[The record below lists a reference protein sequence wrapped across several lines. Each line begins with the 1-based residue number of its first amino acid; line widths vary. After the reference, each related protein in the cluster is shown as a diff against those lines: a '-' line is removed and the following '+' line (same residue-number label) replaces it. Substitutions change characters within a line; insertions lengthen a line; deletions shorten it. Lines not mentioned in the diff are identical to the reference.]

1 MGYMFWIIGGLA
13 VTAGIVVFYNMG
25 KRTDTKMSENTSK
38 KITFDEF
45 IELSS
50 DMADD
55 FMNTEKEKN
64 NVQCFGGDCII
75 YVSDETPDKVTVKL
89 KIYGKD
95 SFGKWKESS
104 ITYNRM
110 VADFSNDSETQKQLQ
125 EIRSEP
131 LKMKVTLPEKEVN
144 KK

>member
-1 MGYMFWIIGGLA
+1 MGYMFWVIGGIV
-13 VTAGIVVFYNMG
+13 VTAGVAALYSMG
-25 KRTDTKMSENTSK
+25 KKSVETGMTEKTDK
-38 KITFDEF
+38 KISFNEF
-45 IELSS
+45 IESVS
-50 DMADD
+50 DMADE
-55 FMNTEKEKN
+55 FMKTEKEK

-110 VADFSNDSETQKQLQ
+110 VADFSDDSETQRQLQ
-125 EIRSEP
+125 ELCI
-131 LKMKVTLPEKEVN
+131 KEVN
-144 KK
+144 YGIIQ